1 MDPTKKRK
9 LEENGSTLLSTETT
23 DSSSQALTPEDIR
36 KIVEQFTHEQLL
48 TIIQN
53 AAIHNLD
60 VLNAVRSIADRD
72 PSQRKLFIRGLGWDT
87 TTDGLRKLFSTYGE
101 LEEAVVILDKATGK
115 SKGYGFIT
123 FKHVDGALLAL
134 KEPSKKIDGRMTV
147 TQLASA
153 GISGSGNSANAVDVS
168 LRKIYV
174 ANVPHE
180 MPADRLLNHFAAYGE
195 IEEGPL
201 GFDKQT
207 GKSRGFALF
216 VYKSVEAAKASLVDP
231 LKNIDGHQL
240 VCKLAIEGKKGKP
253 GGDMPGGDGIGM
265 PPPNPIPGS
274 GYGGPGGPGGL
285 SGYGGFGGPAGQ
297 PPLGHMGHHLSSTL
311 SSVGNQAPSSLGVT
325 GGYGSGLVGAYGG
338 SQYGGPAGA
347 GYGGL
352 SGAGGGLGGPASG
365 LSGAGSGSSLYRPGS
380 MALPSG
386 GFPDGGPYGLSAGG
400 YPGQQHQGAGNSP
413 APRVPPGGILMRSI
427 MIVFLC
433 AHWLFVVA
441 SGAVV
446 VIGRSSGGARRVEC
460 IVGSYVGK
468 GGVHY
473 VEGITLYVAEGLV
486 LGTPKQQVPVFC
498 MMICKSCKPYWMRY
512 KLWILKMEEGR
523 DHGGLHLGQKVTK
536 NLCLEGG
543 TYPKYRN
550 GAKGASG
557 EPKI

>member
-9 LEENGSTLLSTETT
+9 LEENGSTLLPTETT
-23 DSSSQALTPEDIR
+23 DSSSQALAPEDVR
-36 KIVEQFTHEQLL
+36 KILEHFTHDQLL
-48 TIIQN
+48 SIVQN

-231 LKNIDGHQL
+231 VKNIDGHQL

-253 GGDMPGGDGIGM
+253 GGDVPGGDSIGM

-285 SGYGGFGGPAGQ
+285 SGYGGFGGPGGQ
-297 PPLGHMGHHLSSTL
+297 PSLGHMGHHLSSTL
-311 SSVGNQAPSSLGVT
+311 SSVGNQAPSSLGAT
-325 GGYGSGLVGAYGG
+325 GGYGSGLGTYGG
-338 SQYGGPAGA
+338 SQYGGPGGA

-352 SGAGGGLGGPASG
+352 SGAGGGLGGPGSG
-365 LSGAGSGSSLYRPGS
+365 LGNAGSGSSLYRPGS
-380 MALPSG
+380 IGLPSG
-386 GFPDGGPYGLSAGG
+386 GFPDGGHYGLSAGG

-413 APRVPPGGILMRSI
+413 APRVPPGGMSP
-427 MIVFLC
+427 
-433 AHWLFVVA
+433 W
-441 SGAVV
+441 G
-446 VIGRSSGGARRVEC
+446 SSGGGGEERWYMGNEGALCGRRN
-460 IVGSYVGK
+460 
-468 GGVHY
+468 
-473 VEGITLYVAEGLV
+473 LYVAEGLV
-486 LGTPKQQVPVFC
+486 LGTPKQQVPVDC
-498 MMICKSCKPYWMRY
+498 MMMKDRVSVF
-512 KLWILKMEEGR
+512 LILCRGREGWLLSIR
-523 DHGGLHLGQKVTK
+523 SF
-536 NLCLEGG
+536 
-543 TYPKYRN
+543 
-550 GAKGASG
+550 AKGVLV
-557 EPKI
+557 EKRKK